1 MVQEAADLAKKR
13 KADMIARQERRI
25 AQLESLRALVQK
37 KEEVVR
43 RIRTAAVHTIPDSRF
58 LSFAI
63 CRTKGPTRRPVL
75 VPDYTEK

>member
-1 MVQEAADLAKKR
+1 MIQEAADLAKKR

-43 RIRTAAVHTIPDSRF
+43 CFRTAAVHHP
-58 LSFAI
+58 
-63 CRTKGPTRRPVL
+63 
-75 VPDYTEK
+75 